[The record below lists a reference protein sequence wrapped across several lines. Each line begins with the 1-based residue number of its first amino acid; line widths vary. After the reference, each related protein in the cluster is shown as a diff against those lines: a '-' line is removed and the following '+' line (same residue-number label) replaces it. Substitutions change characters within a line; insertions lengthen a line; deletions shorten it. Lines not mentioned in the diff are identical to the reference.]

1 MLYFLFLL
9 GLVTLIT
16 GIVVLVRKS
25 LDKKFGVPIVLVGVI
40 LMFSTAP
47 FIDTEETAASKDEEN
62 MVENE
67 VKELTTEEKI
77 EEIVVDILGAKTN
90 TKKDRIQEIQI
101 LEDYANIHVH
111 ANDNLTVDLAKR
123 GMWRDSFD
131 LIEKLATI
139 EDIRVFHIVWYGDF
153 IDIKGNTSTSK
164 VMQLEFPRDVINDIN
179 FENVD
184 YNNAPK
190 IATFYWQH
198 KALE

>member
-62 MVENE
+62 TVENE

-90 TKKDRIQEIQI
+90 TKKERIEEVQI
-101 LEDYANIHVH
+101 LEDYANIHIH
-111 ANDNLTVDLAKR
+111 GDENLTADLAKR
-123 GMWRDSFD
+123 GMWRDSIK

-139 EDIRVFHIVWYGDF
+139 EDIRVFHIVWYAELVDA
-153 IDIKGNTSTSK
+153 KGNTSDRK
-164 VMQLEFPRDVINDIN
+164 VMQLEFPRDVIEDIN

>member
-1 MLYFLFLL
+1 M
-9 GLVTLIT
+9 
-16 GIVVLVRKS
+16 S
-25 LDKKFGVPIVLVGVI
+25 
-40 LMFSTAP
+40 
-47 FIDTEETAASKDEEN
+47 
-62 MVENE
+62 
-67 VKELTTEEKI
+67 LTTEEKI
-77 EEIVVDILGAKTN
+77 EEIVIDILGAKTN

-111 ANDNLTVDLAKR
+111 ANENFTVDLAKR

-164 VMQLEFPRDVINDIN
+164 VMQLEFPRDVIEDIN

-190 IATFYWQH
+190 IATFYWQY

>member
-47 FIDTEETAASKDEEN
+47 FIDTEENVSSKDEEN
-62 MVENE
+62 KVDNE

-77 EEIVVDILGAKTN
+77 EEIVIDILGAKTN
-90 TKKDRIQEIQI
+90 MKKDRIQEIQI
-101 LEDYANIHVH
+101 IEDYANIHVH
-111 ANDNLTVDLAKR
+111 ANENLTVDLAKR
-123 GMWRDSFD
+123 GMWRDSIK

>member
-9 GLVTLIT
+9 GLVMLIT

-62 MVENE
+62 TVENE
-67 VKELTTEEKI
+67 AKELTTEEKI
-77 EEIVVDILGAKTN
+77 EEIVIDILGAKTN
-90 TKKDRIQEIQI
+90 MKKDRIQEIQI
-101 LEDYANIHVH
+101 IEDYANIHVH
-111 ANDNLTVDLAKR
+111 ANENLTVDLAKR
-123 GMWRDSFD
+123 GMWRDSFN

-139 EDIRVFHIVWYGDF
+139 EDIRVFHIVWYAELVDA
-153 IDIKGNTSTSK
+153 KGNTSDRK
-164 VMQLEFPRDVINDIN
+164 VMQLEFPRDVIEDIN

-184 YNNAPK
+184 YNNAAT
-190 IATFYWQH
+190 IASFYWEH
-198 KALE
+198 NALK